1 MDLSKEFNPVPKPP
15 KIEKKK
21 QKKIKQKSNKLA
33 KLERN
38 RFSIITYNLDI
49 CYICQKHR
57 KDHLDEVFGG
67 RNRQTSMKYG
77 LVIPICFK
85 CHRKLTDNPLLKKD
99 IQEEAKQKFIQKY
112 SEEKFIKEFGR

>member
-1 MDLSKEFNPVPKPP
+1 MDLSKEFHPVPKPP
-15 KIEKKK
+15 KTEKKE
-21 QKKIKQKSNKLA
+21 QKKIRKKSSKLA

-38 RFSIITYNLDI
+38 RYSIITYNLDI
-49 CYICQKHR
+49 CYVCQKHK

-85 CHRKLTDNPLLKKD
+85 CHRELTDNPLLKKD
-99 IQEEAKQKFIQKY
+99 IQEEAKKIFIKKY

>member
-1 MDLSKEFNPVPKPP
+1 MDLSKEFHPVPKPLKTERKKP
-15 KIEKKK
+15 KTIKKK
-21 QKKIKQKSNKLA
+21 SSKLA

-38 RFSIITYNLDI
+38 RYSIITYNLDI
-49 CYICQKHR
+49 CYVCQEHQKVHF
-57 KDHLDEVFGG
+57 DEVFGG

-99 IQEEAKQKFIQKY
+99 IQEEAKQIFIKKY